1 LHSIEQ
7 RGIANLGGRAATHGR
22 GMANQE
28 TYRPGLGQNQNLV
41 QQLKELQRNPRSL
54 VFVTLAESY
63 RTERLPH
70 QALDILEE
78 SLAFHPGLASALIV
92 KARCLFDLRRF
103 AEASHVCRQI
113 LTANPENIK
122 AQKLQADIF
131 VRLGQ
136 RRSAIRALTKVV
148 SLFPQDREAVKALE
162 ELEGLETK
170 IIAPPERLS
179 RASSDAPPAALG
191 RIVDFQVGSFSETLA
206 SIPEEAPAA
215 VVEVKTPL
223 ARIAEVEEFEDESP
237 EPTFATRTIAE
248 LYLRQGL
255 KAKAMKV
262 LRKILQE
269 DPGHAWA
276 RETLQDLGSDGI
288 VPVAQKPPV
297 DSRRTALAAR
307 ARMLEQMLAQVRLR
321 SRVPAN

>member
-1 LHSIEQ
+1 
-7 RGIANLGGRAATHGR
+7 
-22 GMANQE
+22 MADQE
-28 TYRPGLGQNQNLV
+28 IYRPGLGQNQSLV

-78 SLAFHPGLASALIV
+78 GLAYHPGLASALIV

-103 AEASHVCRQI
+103 AEASAVCRQI
-113 LTANPENIK
+113 LTANPANIK

-162 ELEGLETK
+162 ELEGLETR

-206 SIPEEAPAA
+206 SIPEEKPVAA
-215 VVEVKTPL
+215 VVRPSAPPVSLRTLEP
-223 ARIAEVEEFEDESP
+223 EDSDGDSP

-297 DSRRTALAAR
+297 DSRRAALAAS
-307 ARMLEQMLAQVRLR
+307 ARRLEQMLAQVRLLR
-321 SRVPAN
+321 APASGA

>member
-1 LHSIEQ
+1 
-7 RGIANLGGRAATHGR
+7 
-22 GMANQE
+22 MADKE
-28 TYRPGLGQNQNLV
+28 TYRPGLGQNQPLV

-54 VFVTLAESY
+54 VFVTLAENY
-63 RTERLPH
+63 RVERLPH

-78 SLAFHPGLASALIV
+78 GLAFHPGLASALIV

-103 AEASHVCRQI
+103 AEASAVCREI
-113 LTANPENIK
+113 LGANPANIK

-136 RRSAIRALTKVV
+136 RRAAIRALTKVV

-170 IIAPPERLS
+170 VIVPPARLS
-179 RASSDAPPAALG
+179 RASTDASPQSLG

-206 SIPEEAPAA
+206 SIPAEVPAAPMEAPTPMAA
-215 VVEVKTPL
+215 VL
-223 ARIAEVEEFEDESP
+223 AYSDETEDQSP

-262 LRKILQE
+262 LKKILQE

-276 RETLQDLGSDGI
+276 RETLQDLSSGGI
-288 VPVAQKPPV
+288 VPLAQKPPV
-297 DSRRTALAAR
+297 DSRRAALAVK
-307 ARMLEQMLAQVRLR
+307 ARMLEQMLAQVRLLR
-321 SRVPAN
+321 APVSGA